1 MKEFGIVIL
10 SSPEQV
16 SQLSNNN
23 QLKNTA
29 HKGDLFNVQSKII
42 QNCHNESSMYNE
54 YMLIKIRRKRI
65 PPKTLERGDV
75 FVPISGS
82 SQVGAK
88 TFNTNL
94 SGNALGYHTL
104 LHD

>member
-1 MKEFGIVIL
+1 
-10 SSPEQV
+10 
-16 SQLSNNN
+16 
-23 QLKNTA
+23 
-29 HKGDLFNVQSKII
+29 
-42 QNCHNESSMYNE
+42 MYNE